1 MMCSYGVDFD
11 INAVCGSLKRIGNQ
25 IFKLLPMREEEKD
38 WQKPL
43 CTLLLELVG
52 MASLFREQNTLLS
65 LVSKLEGLRVS
76 DTDFWM
82 FRRTV
87 FECCSMVSELVE
99 QCR

>member
-11 INAVCGSLKRIGNQ
+11 TDVVCGNLKRIGNQ

-38 WQKPL
+38 WEKPL

-52 MASLFREQNTLLS
+52 MASLFRDQPTLLS

-76 DTDFWM
+76 ETDFWM

-87 FECCSMVSELVE
+87 FECCGMVSELVE
-99 QCR
+99 RCR

>member
-1 MMCSYGVDFD
+1 MCSYGVDFD
-11 INAVCGSLKRIGNQ
+11 TETVWGNLQRIGNQ

-38 WQKPL
+38 WEKPL

-52 MASLFREQNTLLS
+52 MASLFRDQPTLLS

-76 DTDFWM
+76 ETDFWM

-87 FECCSMVSELVE
+87 FECCGMVSELVE
-99 QCR
+99 RCR